1 MRPHTMESFDKNG
14 FKDFFMCLCDFL
26 NIGTSPEYWTMQSV
40 QEQGAQNRLL
50 SEILKRIPESRKNC
64 EEAL

>member
-1 MRPHTMESFDKNG
+1 MESFDKNG

-26 NIGTSPEYWTMQSV
+26 NTGTSPEYWTMQSV

-50 SEILKRIPESRKNC
+50 SEILKRIPENRKNC